1 MSNKTPYN
9 VHQSAG
15 INIEA
20 LLLNAGY
27 TKKILNEDDVYIQL
41 LEDNT
46 LEGNN
51 AKLFI
56 AFSKDVASKIDK
68 SKVKTYSNDVP
79 LPNGAKY
86 IDVAE
91 FQSHLDNATFKQ
103 VYDVYKRVNSGD
115 SVDYVPFKFSKED
128 IVKEFIIIEHEFT
141 RQKLIEVARKVAN
154 RKPNTPIIYGYVKE
168 VQATHEGQVTY
179 ENDVHLVFPDKESE
193 QQTDPATNLDKYYS
207 YEPFTPVLGGS
218 EIQITPKG
226 VHRFFALPES
236 LHIHAAMD
244 LNLVDNVLQYNA
256 IKFVKDFNQSSLK
269 EFVKTEVSVELESGS
284 VTQNPV
290 VVFHKPKS
298 RLSNKGLF
306 RDVIRTYYSGKR
318 KDFFFQ
324 ELLVNI
330 TDEVTPKT
338 KLGYDIYTYGFK
350 GLVLEGTTNHKEYSV
365 YLEGEELA
373 KIKENFYDLFSG
385 RLTVRNISRNL
396 GELADELATV
406 ELSTLASTIQ
416 STLTDRDET
425 YKEKFAQLKFSLGN
439 LNDGSKTLLVK
450 GELIT
455 KENTSQVLQD
465 LMKVLNAE
473 YNLSFYLE
481 EKETANTY
489 DVSSLT
495 KQYVPVE
502 NTDTLLE
509 GVFNVT
515 IEYNDESV
523 LNKELSG
530 FTGIEE

>member
-1 MSNKTPYN
+1 MSYKTPYN
-9 VHQSAG
+9 IHRSAG
-15 INIEA
+15 MNIET

-41 LEDNT
+41 LEDDT

-56 AFSKDVASKIDK
+56 AFSKDVALKIDK
-68 SKVKTYSNDVP
+68 SKVKTYSNDAP

-86 IDVAE
+86 IEVPE
-91 FQSHLDNATFKQ
+91 FQSHLDNATLKQ
-103 VYDVYKRVNSGD
+103 VYDVYKRVNSED

-128 IVKEFIIIEHEFT
+128 IVKEFTIIEHEFS
-141 RQKLIEVARKVAN
+141 RQKLVELGRQIAN
-154 RKPNTPIIYGYVKE
+154 RQPYTPTAYGYVDE
-168 VQATHEGQVTY
+168 VQVIRDGQVVY
-179 ENDVHLVFPDKESE
+179 ENEEHLVFPDKETKE
-193 QQTDPATNLDKYYS
+193 QSGPFNNLDKYYS
-207 YEPFTPVLGGS
+207 HEPFTPTLGGNT
-218 EIQITPKG
+218 IQITPKG
-226 VHRFFALPES
+226 IHRFFALPES
-236 LHIHAAMD
+236 LRVDVRMN
-244 LNLVDNVLQYNA
+244 LNLADTILQYNA

-269 EFVKTEVSVELESGS
+269 EFVKTEVSVELKTGLT
-284 VTQNPV
+284 TQNPV
-290 VVFHKPKS
+290 VVFHKPKAG
-298 RLSNKGLF
+298 LSNKGLF
-306 RDVIRTYYSGKR
+306 RDVIKTYYSGKR

-330 TDEVTPKT
+330 TDEVVPTT
-338 KLGYDIYTYGFK
+338 KLGYDLYTYGFK
-350 GLVLEGTTNHKEYSV
+350 GSVLEGTTDYKEYSV
-365 YLEGEELA
+365 YLDGEALSR
-373 KIKENFYDLFSG
+373 IKDGYYDLFSG
-385 RLTVRNISRNL
+385 RLTVRNICRNL

-406 ELSTLASTIQ
+406 QLSTLTDTIQ

-425 YKEKFAQLKFSLGN
+425 YKEKFTQLKFSLGN

-465 LMKVLNAE
+465 LMNVLHAE
-473 YNLSFYLE
+473 YNVSFYLE
-481 EKETANTY
+481 EKATTNTY

-509 GVFNVT
+509 GVFNITV
-515 IEYNDESV
+515 EYNDESV

-530 FTGIEE
+530 FTGVEE

>member
-1 MSNKTPYN
+1 MSYKTPYN
-9 VHQSAG
+9 IHRSAG
-15 INIEA
+15 MNIET

-41 LEDNT
+41 LEDDT

-56 AFSKDVASKIDK
+56 AFSKDVALKIDK
-68 SKVKTYSNDVP
+68 SKVKTYSNDAP

-86 IDVAE
+86 IEVPE
-91 FQSHLDNATFKQ
+91 FQSHLDNATLKQ
-103 VYDVYKRVNSGD
+103 VYDVYKRVNSED
-115 SVDYVPFKFSKED
+115 SVDYIPFKFSKED
-128 IVKEFIIIEHEFT
+128 IIKEFTIIEHEFS
-141 RQKLIEVARKVAN
+141 RQKLIELARETSN
-154 RKPNTPIIYGYVKE
+154 RKPNTPTIYGYVRE
-168 VQATHEGQVTY
+168 VQAIHEGQVTY

-218 EIQITPKG
+218 DIQITPKG

-244 LNLVDNVLQYNA
+244 LNLTDTILQYNA

-269 EFVKTEVSVELESGS
+269 DFVKTEVSVEMDTGT

-298 RLSNKGLF
+298 TVSNKGLF

-318 KDFFFQ
+318 KDFFIQ

-350 GLVLEGTTNHKEYSV
+350 GSVLEGTTNYKEYSV
-365 YLEGEELA
+365 YLDSEALA
-373 KIKENFYDLFSG
+373 TIKENFYDLFSG
-385 RLTVRNISRNL
+385 RLTVRNICRNL

-406 ELSTLASTIQ
+406 QLSTLVDTIQ

-425 YKEKFAQLKFSLGN
+425 YKEKFTQLKFSLGN

-481 EKETANTY
+481 EKETVNTY

-515 IEYNDESV
+515 IEYSDESV

>member
-1 MSNKTPYN
+1 MSIKTPYN
-9 VHQSAG
+9 IHRSAG
-15 INIEA
+15 MNIES

-56 AFSKDVASKIDK
+56 AFSKEVASKIDK
-68 SKVKTYSNDVP
+68 SKVKTYSNDAPV
-79 LPNGAKY
+79 PNGAKY
-86 IDVAE
+86 IEVPE
-91 FQSHLDNATFKQ
+91 FQSHLDNATLKQ
-103 VYDVYKRVNSGD
+103 VYDVYKRVNSED
-115 SVDYVPFKFSKED
+115 NVDYVPFKFSKED
-128 IVKEFIIIEHEFT
+128 IVKEFIIIEHEFS
-141 RQKLIEVARKVAN
+141 RQKLIELGKKTSN
-154 RKPNTPIIYGYVKE
+154 RKPNTPVIYGYASE
-168 VQATHEGQVTY
+168 VQAIRDGQVVY
-179 ENDVHLVFPDKESE
+179 EYDEHLVFPDKESE

-207 YEPFTPVLGGS
+207 YESFTPTFGGND
-218 EIQITPKG
+218 IQITPKG

-236 LHIHAAMD
+236 LHVHVSMD
-244 LNLVDNVLQYNA
+244 LNLIDNVLQYNA

-269 EFVKTEVSVELESGS
+269 EFVKTEVNVETDKGS

-298 RLSNKGLF
+298 AVSNKGLF
-306 RDVIRTYYSGKR
+306 RDVTKTYYSGKR
-318 KDFFFQ
+318 KDLFFQ

-350 GLVLEGTTNHKEYSV
+350 GSVLEGTTNYKEYSV
-365 YLEGEELA
+365 YLEGEDLA
-373 KIKENFYDLFSG
+373 RIKENFYDLFSG
-385 RLTVRNISRNL
+385 RLTVRNICRNL

-406 ELSTLASTIQ
+406 ELSTLTSTIE

-425 YKEKFAQLKFSLGN
+425 YKTKFAQLRFSLGN
-439 LNDGSKTLLVK
+439 LNDGSKTLLIK

-455 KENTSQVLQD
+455 KENTSQVLED
-465 LMKVLNAE
+465 LMKVLHAE
-473 YNLSFYLE
+473 YNVSFYLE
-481 EKETANTY
+481 ERATTNTY

-495 KQYVPVE
+495 KQYVPIE

-509 GVFNVT
+509 GVFNIT
-515 IEYNDESV
+515 IEYSDESV

>member
-9 VHQSAG
+9 VHRSAG
-15 INIEA
+15 MNIET

-68 SKVKTYSNDVP
+68 SKVKTYTNDAPV
-79 LPNGAKY
+79 PNGAKY
-86 IDVAE
+86 TEVAA
-91 FQSHLDNATFKQ
+91 FQPHLDNATFKQ
-103 VYDVYKRVNSGD
+103 VYDVYKRVNSED
-115 SVDYVPFKFSKED
+115 NLDYVPFKFSKED
-128 IVKEFIIIEHEFT
+128 IVKEFVIIEHEFS
-141 RQKLIEVARKVAN
+141 RQKIVELAKNAFKL
-154 RKPNTPIIYGYVKE
+154 KPITPIIYSYVRE
-168 VQATHEGQVTY
+168 VQVIKEGQVTY
-179 ENDVHLVFPDKESE
+179 ENDEHLVFPDKESE

-218 EIQITPKG
+218 DIQITPKG
-226 VHRFFALPES
+226 IHNFFALPET
-236 LHIHAAMD
+236 LHIYHAMN
-244 LNLVDNVLQYNA
+244 LNLIDNVLQYNA
-256 IKFVKDFNQSSLK
+256 IKFVKEFNQSSLK
-269 EFVKTEVSVELESGS
+269 DFVKTEVSVELGS
-284 VTQNPV
+284 VQTTQNPV

-298 RLSNKGLF
+298 KLSNKGLF
-306 RDVIRTYYSGKR
+306 RDVIKTYYSGKR
-318 KDFFFQ
+318 KDFFLQ

-330 TDEVTPKT
+330 TDEVEPKT

-350 GLVLEGTTNHKEYSV
+350 DSVLEGTTNYKEYSV
-365 YLEGEELA
+365 YLESEDLA
-373 KIKENFYDLFSG
+373 KIKENFYHLFSG
-385 RLTVRNISRNL
+385 RLMVRNICRNL

-406 ELSTLASTIQ
+406 QLSTLADTIQ

-425 YKEKFAQLKFSLGN
+425 YKEKFTQLQFSLGN

-455 KENTSQVLQD
+455 KENTSQVLED
-465 LMKVLNAE
+465 LMKVLHAE
-473 YNLSFYLE
+473 YNISFYLQE
-481 EKETANTY
+481 RATTNTY

-515 IEYNDESV
+515 IEYSDESV

>member
-1 MSNKTPYN
+1 MPNKTPYN
-9 VHQSAG
+9 IYLSAG
-15 INIEA
+15 MNIEA
-20 LLLNAGY
+20 ILLNAGY
-27 TKKILNEDDVYIQL
+27 TKKILNEGDIYIQL

-51 AKLFI
+51 AKFFI
-56 AFSKDVASKIDK
+56 AFSKEVASKIDK

-91 FQSHLDNATFKQ
+91 FQSHLDNDTSKQ
-103 VYDVYKRVNSGD
+103 VYDVYKRVNSED
-115 SVDYVPFKFSKED
+115 NVDYIPFKFSKED
-128 IVKEFIIIEHEFT
+128 IVKEFTVIEHEFS
-141 RQKLIEVARKVAN
+141 RQKLIELAKKTASLEQDA
-154 RKPNTPIIYGYVKE
+154 PIIYGYAKE
-168 VQATHEGQVTY
+168 VQVVKEGKVTY
-179 ENDVHLVFPDKESE
+179 EDDIRLLFPDKELAQQSE
-193 QQTDPATNLDKYYS
+193 PTTNLDKYYS

-218 EIQITPKG
+218 DIQVTPKG
-226 VHRFFALPES
+226 IHRFFALPEP
-236 LHIHAAMD
+236 LHVYCAMD
-244 LNLVDNVLQYNA
+244 LNLIDNVLQYNA

-269 EFVKTEVSVELESGS
+269 EFVKTEVNVVLDSGQT
-284 VTQNPV
+284 TQNPV
-290 VVFHKPKS
+290 VVFYKPNS

-306 RDVIRTYYSGKR
+306 RDVIKTYYSGKR

-324 ELLVNI
+324 ELLPSI
-330 TDEVTPKT
+330 TDEVEPKT

-350 GLVLEGTTNHKEYSV
+350 GSVLEGTTNHKEYIV
-365 YLEGEELA
+365 YLEGESLV

-396 GELADELATV
+396 SELADELSQV
-406 ELSTLASTIQ
+406 ELSTLTSTIE

-425 YKEKFAQLKFSLGN
+425 YKTKFAQLKFSLGN

-455 KENTSQVLQD
+455 KENNSQVLQD
-465 LMKVLNAE
+465 LMNVLHAE
-473 YNLSFYLE
+473 YNISFYLE
-481 EKETANTY
+481 ERVTTNTY

-509 GVFNVT
+509 GVFNITV
-515 IEYNDESV
+515 EYNDESV

>member
-1 MSNKTPYN
+1 
-9 VHQSAG
+9 
-15 INIEA
+15 
-20 LLLNAGY
+20 
-27 TKKILNEDDVYIQL
+27 
-41 LEDNT
+41 
-46 LEGNN
+46 
-51 AKLFI
+51 
-56 AFSKDVASKIDK
+56 
-68 SKVKTYSNDVP
+68 
-79 LPNGAKY
+79 
-86 IDVAE
+86 
-91 FQSHLDNATFKQ
+91 
-103 VYDVYKRVNSGD
+103 
-115 SVDYVPFKFSKED
+115 
-128 IVKEFIIIEHEFT
+128 
-141 RQKLIEVARKVAN
+141 
-154 RKPNTPIIYGYVKE
+154 
-168 VQATHEGQVTY
+168 
-179 ENDVHLVFPDKESE
+179 
-193 QQTDPATNLDKYYS
+193 
-207 YEPFTPVLGGS
+207 
-218 EIQITPKG
+218 
-226 VHRFFALPES
+226 
-236 LHIHAAMD
+236 MD
-244 LNLVDNVLQYNA
+244 LNLTDTILQYNA

-269 EFVKTEVSVELESGS
+269 DFVKTEVSVEIDTGT

-298 RLSNKGLF
+298 TVSNKGLF

-318 KDFFFQ
+318 KDFFIQ

-350 GLVLEGTTNHKEYSV
+350 GSVLEGTTNYKEYSV
-365 YLEGEELA
+365 YLDSEALA
-373 KIKENFYDLFSG
+373 TIKENFYDLFSG
-385 RLTVRNISRNL
+385 RLTVRNICRNL

-406 ELSTLASTIQ
+406 QLSTLADTIQ

-515 IEYNDESV
+515 IEYSDESV